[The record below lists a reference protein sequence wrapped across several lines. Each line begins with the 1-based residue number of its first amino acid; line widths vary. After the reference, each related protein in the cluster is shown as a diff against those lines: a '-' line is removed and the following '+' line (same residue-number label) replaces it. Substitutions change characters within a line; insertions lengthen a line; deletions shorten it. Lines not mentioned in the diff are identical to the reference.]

1 MLFANCKTFVC
12 EIFVNGGKFLHV
24 SITRSDSARGEIDT
38 VFRLWYNDPVS
49 FILYWDKRYYLWNN
63 SRKK

>member
-49 FILYWDKRYYLWNN
+49 SILYWDKR
-63 SRKK
+63 